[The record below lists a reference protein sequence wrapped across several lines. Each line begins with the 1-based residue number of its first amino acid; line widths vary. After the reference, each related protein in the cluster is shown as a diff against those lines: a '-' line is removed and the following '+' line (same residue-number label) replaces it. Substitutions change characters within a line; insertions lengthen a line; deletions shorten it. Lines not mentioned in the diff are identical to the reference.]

1 MENTEIVHAL
11 SLILMITDKLFC
23 LIFFFFFLV
32 PRRCIKLVQDLLN
45 LYFNY

>member
-23 LIFFFFFLV
+23 LIFFFLFPSTEEVYKACAGFA
-32 PRRCIKLVQDLLN
+32 
-45 LYFNY
+45 